1 MKTADKAK
9 KLAKPSKTSTLATSA
24 DIHQKS
30 DPICGTGGC
39 VKFKNPLEKKPD
51 HPTGYSVPDFGV
63 DEDVIATQAHMKQ
76 QEKTLG
82 VNWNP
87 DQDDSGKWIVPTS
100 EAEFHL
106 TGTKTDIH
114 LKDDPVCIS
123 TGCET

>member
-1 MKTADKAK
+1 
-9 KLAKPSKTSTLATSA
+9 
-24 DIHQKS
+24 
-30 DPICGTGGC
+30 
-39 VKFKNPLEKKPD
+39 
-51 HPTGYSVPDFGV
+51 
-63 DEDVIATQAHMKQ
+63 MKQ

-123 TGCET
+123 TGCETQHSNPDDAAWTKIGYSPLDTPLD

>member
-1 MKTADKAK
+1 
-9 KLAKPSKTSTLATSA
+9 
-24 DIHQKS
+24 
-30 DPICGTGGC
+30 
-39 VKFKNPLEKKPD
+39 
-51 HPTGYSVPDFGV
+51 
-63 DEDVIATQAHMKQ
+63 MKQ